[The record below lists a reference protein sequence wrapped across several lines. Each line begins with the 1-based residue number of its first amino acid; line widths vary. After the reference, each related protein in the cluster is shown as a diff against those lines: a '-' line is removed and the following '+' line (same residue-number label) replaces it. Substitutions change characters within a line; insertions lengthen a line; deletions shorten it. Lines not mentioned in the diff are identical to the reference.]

1 MAEIDR
7 PVLKLMADLQL
18 DFELSDMILR
28 LLIECQCQNPSE
40 QRWNFGAYRLALTCQ
55 HCDEEEKTTACA
67 DHFDRMLKA
76 A

>member
-1 MAEIDR
+1 
-7 PVLKLMADLQL
+7 
-18 DFELSDMILR
+18 MILR

-40 QRWNFGAYRLALTCQ
+40 QKWNFGAYRLALTCQ